1 MNKETLKQKVTRLA
15 NNVNFRHY
23 RSTPM
28 PRRYSKPFHFFAD
41 KATPNQMQNAFIKA
55 VLH

>member
-1 MNKETLKQKVTRLA
+1 METLKQKVTRLA

-23 RSTPM
+23 RSQPLDLD
-28 PRRYSKPFHFFAD
+28 YSKPRAFYAD